1 MIAESPCVSEGCS
14 KSVPSDEKLPQ
25 PDPEKCY
32 HIGTAEVRG
41 TDLHLVHQPCWS
53 SLYVLAE
60 WSVESQSY
68 KVFCG
73 KTGVLGDSLS
83 WFEFLL
89 L

>member
-14 KSVPSDEKLPQ
+14 KSVASDEKLPQ
-25 PDPEKCY
+25 PDPGKCY

-41 TDLHLVHQPCWS
+41 TDLGLDHQPCWS

-73 KTGVLGDSLS
+73 NTGVLGDSLCM
-83 WFEFLL
+83 LIVL
-89 L
+89 V